1 MYESCLKEL
10 LSSCRSCHEQCRVI
24 IKSRLGTF
32 VRMLSSCE
40 ACGMEYSWG
49 SQPLTSRLPA
59 GNLEVA
65 GSILFTG
72 ASASKALQL
81 FSNMNIMCI
90 SERTF
95 RNIQCSYLIPAVRN
109 VWMEYQTAAL
119 QLCEGR
125 DVKVGGDARCCSPG
139 HSAKYGSYSLMDL
152 ESGMILAVEL
162 VQVTETENSYRM
174 EIEGLKRCL
183 QNLKDRNI
191 RITDLTT
198 DRHVQVKSYMAKEET
213 SIRHWFDVW
222 HVAKGIFKKLQL
234 LSKKKGCEQIK
245 DWCHSISNHLYWAA
259 ATSDGDGD
267 LVEEKWLSILNHVC
281 DVHEGHGDR
290 FQACEHPP
298 LAERSW
304 ITKGSKADKELQL
317 IVGNKRLVKDVRKLS
332 PAQQTSQLEAYHKT
346 VCHFAPK
353 FHHFFYDAMNARVL
367 LAAIHQNENTERRQA
382 ITKGGDL
389 RWKVAYPKAKKGD
402 HTLKAVLDTCSYEYV
417 DRLMEEIFGLRR
429 RYPSYK
435 VAQETFRQECPPP
448 MAAFGNRV
456 DKGEAVRRYRTRF
469 NR

>member
-1 MYESCLKEL
+1 M
-10 LSSCRSCHEQCRVI
+10 
-24 IKSRLGTF
+24 
-32 VRMLSSCE
+32 
-40 ACGMEYSWG
+40 
-49 SQPLTSRLPA
+49 
-59 GNLEVA
+59 
-65 GSILFTG
+65 
-72 ASASKALQL
+72 
-81 FSNMNIMCI
+81 
-90 SERTF
+90 
-95 RNIQCSYLIPAVRN
+95 
-109 VWMEYQTAAL
+109 
-119 QLCEGR
+119 
-125 DVKVGGDARCCSPG
+125 
-139 HSAKYGSYSLMDL
+139 
-152 ESGMILAVEL
+152 
-162 VQVTETENSYRM
+162 
-174 EIEGLKRCL
+174 
-183 QNLKDRNI
+183 
-191 RITDLTT
+191 
-198 DRHVQVKSYMAKEET
+198 
-213 SIRHWFDVW
+213 
-222 HVAKGIFKKLQL
+222 

-389 RWKVAYPKAKKGD
+389 RWKVAYPKAKKG
-402 HTLKAVLDTCSYEYV
+402 TT
-417 DRLMEEIFGLRR
+417 
-429 RYPSYK
+429 P
-435 VAQETFRQECPPP
+435 
-448 MAAFGNRV
+448 
-456 DKGEAVRRYRTRF
+456 
-469 NR
+469 

>member
-1 MYESCLKEL
+1 M
-10 LSSCRSCHEQCRVI
+10 
-24 IKSRLGTF
+24 
-32 VRMLSSCE
+32 
-40 ACGMEYSWG
+40 
-49 SQPLTSRLPA
+49 
-59 GNLEVA
+59 
-65 GSILFTG
+65 
-72 ASASKALQL
+72 
-81 FSNMNIMCI
+81 
-90 SERTF
+90 
-95 RNIQCSYLIPAVRN
+95 
-109 VWMEYQTAAL
+109 
-119 QLCEGR
+119 
-125 DVKVGGDARCCSPG
+125 
-139 HSAKYGSYSLMDL
+139 
-152 ESGMILAVEL
+152 
-162 VQVTETENSYRM
+162 
-174 EIEGLKRCL
+174 
-183 QNLKDRNI
+183 
-191 RITDLTT
+191 
-198 DRHVQVKSYMAKEET
+198 QVKSYMAKEET
-213 SIRHWFDVW
+213 SMRHWFDVW

-402 HTLKAVLDTCSYEYV
+402 HTLKAVMDTCSYEYV

-429 RYPSYK
+429 RYPSYE

-456 DKGEAVRRYRTRF
+456 DKGEAVRRYRTGF